1 MLKSISCEKLIDSP
15 LVFKKGLNAVVGADD
30 AQNSIGKSSVLM
42 LIDFAYGGSDFPKKC
57 DDVLNNVGELE
68 VISEFI
74 FDKSYRFLRNTSSPD
89 LVYSYAEE
97 RVLSLRDFNYF
108 LTEKYLPP
116 GSEISFRDCV
126 SGFFRIYQRN
136 NYDHKRP
143 LDIIPREAWE
153 NIRKRLLKM
162 FNVYWVVSALEQKK
176 AVAQKVQKDIAGTF
190 SSGAVKK
197 ITKVQAKKNTG
208 ILHELSADIDSIKKA
223 LNKNVTDIRSV
234 LSKESLRLKKEKDG
248 LVELRLDLMT
258 QLSRVEDNLSNSK
271 LKKGKN
277 FQSVKAFFP
286 DVSLQK
292 LFEVESFHAG
302 ITEILKEQLKGE
314 QASLLEAISI
324 ANSDIA
330 MVDDA
335 LLSMVNSKEESVY
348 LLERLIELDRQKNDL
363 VQQQKYLELSDAAK
377 GEVKD
382 LKLEI
387 ETALINSVAE
397 IETKLNDSVMT
408 IVSEIYGEQAIAPVL
423 AMYETN
429 YKFDHGDDRGTGK
442 GFANMIALDLS
453 FLKETILPALIHDS
467 LLFKNMDT
475 PAIENLIRAYDGFSK
490 QIFISIDE
498 IPKYRADVVKIVEN
512 SMFLKLDKNRMAFKL
527 KWKTKA

>member
-1 MLKSISCEKLIDSP
+1 M
-15 LVFKKGLNAVVGADD
+15 
-30 AQNSIGKSSVLM
+30 
-42 LIDFAYGGSDFPKKC
+42 
-57 DDVLNNVGELE
+57 
-68 VISEFI
+68 
-74 FDKSYRFLRNTSSPD
+74 
-89 LVYSYAEE
+89 
-97 RVLSLRDFNYF
+97 
-108 LTEKYLPP
+108 
-116 GSEISFRDCV
+116 
-126 SGFFRIYQRN
+126 
-136 NYDHKRP
+136 
-143 LDIIPREAWE
+143 
-153 NIRKRLLKM
+153 
-162 FNVYWVVSALEQKK
+162 
-176 AVAQKVQKDIAGTF
+176 
-190 SSGAVKK
+190 
-197 ITKVQAKKNTG
+197 
-208 ILHELSADIDSIKKA
+208 
-223 LNKNVTDIRSV
+223 
-234 LSKESLRLKKEKDG
+234 
-248 LVELRLDLMT
+248 
-258 QLSRVEDNLSNSK
+258 
-271 LKKGKN
+271 
-277 FQSVKAFFP
+277 
-286 DVSLQK
+286 SLQK

-324 ANSDIA
+324 ANADIA

-397 IETKLNDSVMT
+397 IEAKLNDSVMT

-442 GFANMIALDLS
+442 GFANMIALDLA

-498 IPKYRADVVKIVEN
+498 IPKYRADVVDIVED
-512 SMFLKLDKNRMAFKL
+512 SMFLKLDKHRMAFKL